1 MAYPSVYPLSRP
13 IVPFHSLPAGSP
25 SRSIHVGAPSVNID
39 VQTTRHRIAHH
50 NLEKQVSTPLFTYTS
65 AQMYKI
71 SILIRHEPSWINQ
84 LLTSFSMAMRA
95 SCCDRKVLDSVTAS
109 SFFFWVS

>member
-13 IVPFHSLPAGSP
+13 IVATHSLPAGSP

-50 NLEKQVSTPLFTYTS
+50 NLEKQVST
-65 AQMYKI
+65 
-71 SILIRHEPSWINQ
+71 
-84 LLTSFSMAMRA
+84 
-95 SCCDRKVLDSVTAS
+95 
-109 SFFFWVS
+109 FFFYIHESSNLQNLDPYMTGT